1 MPMIFELQFISQ
13 FPCWLVASDEAGRG
27 PLAGPVVASSAA
39 ILLKDALQLK
49 KIIQFLQ
56 RAGVNDSKKLSAS
69 SRDELQ
75 KLAGDWQIATVEISA
90 QEIDEINILAASLKA
105 MKLSAEELVSKNKK
119 IPVVWLIDGHRAPK
133 DANPVWSI
141 HPIVKGDAKSALIGL
156 ASIHAKVYRDELMQR
171 FHQKYPVYGFDR
183 HAGYPTQSHRDSIA
197 QHGPSP
203 IHRKTFKGVREY
215 LAR

>member
-1 MPMIFELQFISQ
+1 MIFENQFIHN

-39 ILLKDALQLK
+39 ILVESREQLK
-49 KIIQFLQ
+49 KIIQQL
-56 RAGVNDSKKLSAS
+56 RKSGVNDSKKLSS
-69 SRDELQ
+69 SAREELQ
-75 KLAGDWQIATVEISA
+75 KLAGDWTIATVEISA

-105 MKLSAEELVSKNKK
+105 MKLSAEKLVSKNKK
-119 IPVVWLIDGHRAPK
+119 IAVIWLIDGHRAPK
-133 DANPVWSI
+133 DANSSWSI

-171 FHQKYPVYGFDR
+171 FHQQYPVYGFDR
-183 HAGYPTQSHRDSIA
+183 HAGYPTQTHRDSIVT
-197 QHGPSP
+197 HGPSP

-215 LAR
+215 LSR